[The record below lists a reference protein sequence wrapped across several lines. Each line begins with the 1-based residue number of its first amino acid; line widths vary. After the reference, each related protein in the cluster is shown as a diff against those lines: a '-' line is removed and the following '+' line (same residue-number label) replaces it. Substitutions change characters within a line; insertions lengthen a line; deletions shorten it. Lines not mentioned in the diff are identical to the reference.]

1 MARMGARGRR
11 VDPLWQGA
19 LIGAVAVGLLLGLW
33 LGRGRVR
40 AVTSALWAP
49 SPTPTPSWVGK
60 IQELATPISTFQ
72 SRVAEIDPR
81 TGRAVTT
88 GVPLREGPG
97 RGSEPTGFAVQP
109 GERVLV
115 VGLEKVGSE
124 RFFKV
129 RSFDGLRR
137 GWLPESAFPPEERP
151 PG

>member
-1 MARMGARGRR
+1 MAGRR
-11 VDPLWQGA
+11 PDGRRGERRWPGVLV
-19 LIGAVAVGLLLGLW
+19 GAVAVGLLVGLW
-33 LGRGRVR
+33 LGRGRVL
-40 AVTSALWAP
+40 AVTSALWAT

-60 IQELATPISTFQ
+60 IQELATPIATFQ
-72 SRVAEIDPR
+72 SRVAAVDPL
-81 TGRAVTT
+81 TGRPVTT

-97 RGSEPTGFAVQP
+97 RGSEPTGLSVQP

-115 VGLEKVGSE
+115 VGLEKVGNE

>member
-1 MARMGARGRR
+1 MAGTRAGRR
-11 VDPLWQGA
+11 HGDRLWPGV
-19 LIGAVAVGLLLGLW
+19 LIGAVAVALVFGLW
-33 LGRGRVR
+33 LGRGAVR
-40 AVTSALWAP
+40 AVTSTLWAP
-49 SPTPTPSWVGK
+49 SPTPTPSWVGR
-60 IQELATPISTFQ
+60 IQELATPISSFQ
-72 SRVAEIDPR
+72 SRIADVDPR

-88 GVPLREGPG
+88 GVALREGPG
-97 RGSEPTGFAVQP
+97 RGSEPTGIAVQP

-115 VGLEKVGSE
+115 VGLEKVGNE

>member
-1 MARMGARGRR
+1 MASTRASGQRRGN
-11 VDPLWQGA
+11 LWPGV
-19 LIGAVAVGLLLGLW
+19 LVGAVAVALVFGLW

-40 AVTSALWAP
+40 AVTSALWEP

-72 SRVAEIDPR
+72 SRVADVDPR

-115 VGLEKVGSE
+115 VGFENVGNE

-137 GWLPESAFPPEERP
+137 GWLPESAFPPGERP
-151 PG
+151 P